1 MKKLSLAFAAGLCLA
16 NSLSAQT
23 TFKEGI
29 KVTTSSN
36 SISGTFGV
44 TDYRSVGIGM
54 GTEKKMV
61 QLQNT
66 GRLNLSNAYS
76 GSSFSIGG
84 NAKNDP
90 GTPRIC
96 VIQTYK
102 YPHVYVDFYENMYFR
117 GDHEN
122 VTPSC
127 PLVLQKDGNVGIGFP
142 ATYSSNQDH
151 TRGYKLA
158 VNGSIHAKSIDVD
171 LNGWADYV
179 FDDNYE
185 LKSID
190 EVASFVKENKHLPGV
205 KSAEEMTSKSVNLGD
220 NQQMLMQKIEEL
232 TLYIIEL
239 NDRIKELEK

>member
-1 MKKLSLAFAAGLCLA
+1 MKKSLFLCTAGLCLA
-16 NSLSAQT
+16 GSLSAQT

-44 TDYRSVGIGM
+44 TDYRSIGIGM
-54 GTEKKMV
+54 GTDTKML

-66 GRLNLSNAYS
+66 GRLNLSN
-76 GSSFSIGG
+76 GFESSSISIGG
-84 NAKNDP
+84 NAKNQA
-90 GTPRIC
+90 GTHRVC
-96 VIQTYK
+96 VIQSYK

-117 GDHEN
+117 GDHGN

-127 PLVLQKDGNVGIGFP
+127 PLVLQKNGNVGIGFP
-142 ATYSSNQDH
+142 ATYSANQDH
-151 TRGYKLA
+151 TKGYKLA

-179 FDDNYE
+179 FDENYD

-190 EVASFVKENKHLPGV
+190 EVASFIKENKHLPGV

-239 NDRIKELEK
+239 NNRIKELEK